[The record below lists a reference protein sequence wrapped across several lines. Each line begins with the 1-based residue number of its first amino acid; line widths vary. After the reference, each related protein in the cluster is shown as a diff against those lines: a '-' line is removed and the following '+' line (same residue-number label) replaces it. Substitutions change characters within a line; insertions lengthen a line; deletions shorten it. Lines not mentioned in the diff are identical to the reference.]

1 VTSPVQGDVQQLQ
14 EELAAREAEAKDAL
28 VQAEAAKAVAADQ
41 LAAATSGL
49 EQQLQEA
56 QVRASLMSA
65 EAAAAAQ
72 GLAAAKAENIE
83 LKAEVGSGGW
93 SRL

>member
-1 VTSPVQGDVQQLQ
+1 MSLVQGDVQQLQ
-14 EELAAREAEAKDAL
+14 EELAAKEAEVKAAL
-28 VQAEAAKAVAADQ
+28 VQAEAAKADAADQ
-41 LAAATSGL
+41 LVAATSGL

-56 QVRASLMSA
+56 QVRASLMSV

-83 LKAEVGSGGW
+83 LKAEVGGGVW
-93 SRL
+93 NRL